1 MAVSGGKRSSPV
13 GVEAG
18 NLIGTAVAT
27 SAANRPKGAT
37 AAVATIVMPEARRGL
52 RGDVAALYKEHGHV
66 LVGLVGVLVAIGA
79 WQLTGLFMNP
89 IFISTPS
96 AVFRALVHIIATGA
110 LPSAFLRSLLEML
123 GGLVAATFVGV
134 GIGLLM
140 GRVRLVEKA
149 LDPLVALGNATPTIA
164 LLPVMEVW
172 FGFGT
177 TARVAFIMVIAVWP
191 ILVNTYAGVRTAR
204 SRLTD
209 VGKAFGLNPWRQ
221 TWKIYF
227 PASMPYILVGM
238 RISLAVGAVG
248 MILGGQEVGQ
258 AGLGGLTE
266 VYAEYS
272 QTSDLV
278 AAIITTTGLAML
290 MFLGLRIL
298 RSRAFPWIAAT
309 SAGRRR

>member
-1 MAVSGGKRSSPV
+1 MVVSGGERGSPV
-13 GVEAG
+13 GVDAG
-18 NLIGTAVAT
+18 RLVGVAVGDP
-27 SAANRPKGAT
+27 SAERAKGGG
-37 AAVATIVMPEARRGL
+37 AAVATISMPVPARGRKWEL
-52 RGDVAALYKEHGHV
+52 SKRYRDHGHV
-66 LVGLVGVLVAIGA
+66 LVGAVGVVAAIGI

-89 IFISTPS
+89 IFVSTPS
-96 AVFRALVHIIATGA
+96 AVVRALAHIIASGA

-123 GGLVAATFVGV
+123 GGLLAATLVGV
-134 GIGLLM
+134 GVGLLM

-209 VGKAFGLNPWRQ
+209 VGKAFGLSPWRQ

-272 QTSDLV
+272 QTSDLI

-290 MFLGLRIL
+290 MFLGLRIV
-298 RSRAFPWIAAT
+298 RDRAFPWIAAT